1 MNKKRKNIILFL
13 MMMVIAIIGFVVM
26 SYVTID
32 PMRIYNNY
40 YNKINNIPGQ
50 DYNHFYASSYFV
62 FAVLSLFFHNI
73 SQIKKKNKTF
83 KVLFIFC
90 LMVTIIF
97 AVIGIQKYYFISQ
110 FLALFNYSTFSVLL
124 IYSINIIL
132 RKEKRASNF
141 SDETHTK
148 S

>member
-13 MMMVIAIIGFVVM
+13 LMIMIDIIGFIVM
-26 SYVTID
+26 SYVMVN

-62 FAVLSLFFHNI
+62 FAVLSLLFLNI
-73 SQIKKKNKTF
+73 SQIKKKSKIF
-83 KVLFIFC
+83 KALFITC
-90 LMVTIIF
+90 LLVTIIF
-97 AVIGIQKYYFISQ
+97 AVIGIQKYYFMSQ
-110 FLALFNYSTFSVLL
+110 FLSLFNYSTFSVLL
-124 IYSINIIL
+124 INSINIIV
-132 RKEKRASNF
+132 RKEKRAANF

>member
-1 MNKKRKNIILFL
+1 MNKKRKNNILFL
-13 MMMVIAIIGFVVM
+13 LMMMIAIIGFVVL
-26 SYVTID
+26 SYVMVN
-32 PMRIYNNY
+32 PMRMYNNY
-40 YNKINNIPGQ
+40 YNRINNIPSQ

-62 FAVLSLFFHNI
+62 FAVLSLLFFNI
-73 SQIKKKNKTF
+73 SQIKKKNKIF

-90 LMVTIIF
+90 LIVTIIF

-110 FLALFNYSTFSVLL
+110 FLSLFNYSTFSVLL
-124 IYSINIIL
+124 IYSINIIV
-132 RKEKRASNF
+132 RKEKRATNF